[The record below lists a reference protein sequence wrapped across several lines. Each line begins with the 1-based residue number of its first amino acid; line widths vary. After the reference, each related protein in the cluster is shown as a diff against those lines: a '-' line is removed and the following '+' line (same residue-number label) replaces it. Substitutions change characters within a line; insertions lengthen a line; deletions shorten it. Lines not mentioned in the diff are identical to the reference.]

1 MSSVGVIHASQ
12 LVTLGGPQGPRVGT
26 EMSEL
31 AIIRDG
37 GMLIRDGKIDIVSS
51 SEEVAK
57 NAGDAEVVDAG
68 GSVILPG
75 FVAAHTHL
83 VFSGNRLREFGRPA
97 RGETNRQIAKT
108 RGRGLS

>member
-1 MSSVGVIHASQ
+1 MCRFAQNDSGGSALAIQPFMSSVAVIHGSQ
-12 LVTLGGPQGPRVGT
+12 LVTLAGPQRPRVGT

-68 GSVILPG
+68 GRVILPR
-75 FVAAHTHL
+75 VVDAHTHF
-83 VFSGNRLREFGRPA
+83 VFAGNRLRAF
-97 RGETNRQIAKT
+97 
-108 RGRGLS
+108 